1 MPRLTSLSDK
11 LITSG
16 SKRSPVTIK
25 QYTGTD
31 FSYVHSTWTFVL
43 STATTGSSTVT
54 SISLKSNGLPY
65 HKYDTNENPYAIQ
78 TQSINK
84 IWPLRAGTN
93 QGPAISSATIV
104 TITTTTS
111 TIIINQLPVTTSTT
125 VITTNTVYG
134 TFTIAVS
141 TSTPIGYWLN
151 GVTMYSAS
159 AGTEAPNGYITFNNL
174 NYVSAYDAD
183 RFYNFYLGQDNSGA
197 LWAED
202 GVYHYN
208 NFNFDYAWLNG
219 AGIPNNYTIPRQ
231 ATAPT
236 SPEINDLWY
245 NISVST
251 LKIWDGVAWVNAGPG
266 EASLISYL
274 GGSLTH
280 SDGHSK
286 ILGWSLDGY
295 PVYGPYGYEQP
306 LDNNSRVRA
315 MVSGYTLYDNINK
328 VKARITDGATDTF
341 AYPFGIFIQDYYY
354 AGTGDLDRSNG
365 RYCVTPDYPA
375 GTYAYFATFNTST
388 GRTSYPYVIGDYFKS
403 TPLAS
408 TTATDYS
415 NGGGIAPKQ
424 TS

>member
-1 MPRLTSLSDK
+1 MPRLTSLTDK
-11 LITSG
+11 LVTSG
-16 SKRSPVTIK
+16 SKRSPVYLKT
-25 QYTGTD
+25 YTGTD
-31 FSYVHSTWTFVL
+31 FSYVHSTWTFNI
-43 STATTGSSTVT
+43 STVT
-54 SISLKSNGLPY
+54 TTGTVTLTTNGLPY
-65 HKYDTNENPYAIQ
+65 HKYGNAENPYSIV
-78 TQSINK
+78 TQSTNTT
-84 IWPLRAGTN
+84 WLLRAGTN
-93 QGPAISSATIV
+93 LGPIISTATV
-104 TITTTTS
+104 TTTTGSGTS
-111 TIIINQLPVTTSTT
+111 TQVTTSTVT
-125 VITTNTVYG
+125 GPFPTPVSTNT
-134 TFTIAVS
+134 T
-141 TSTPIGYWLN
+141 IGYWLN
-151 GVTMYSAS
+151 GVSMYSAS

-231 ATAPT
+231 STAPT

-403 TPLAS
+403 TPQVAN
-408 TTATDYS
+408 TTTIYT
-415 NGGGIAPKQ
+415 NTGTIAPKQ

>member
-1 MPRLTSLSDK
+1 MPRLTSLTDK
-11 LITSG
+11 LVTSG
-16 SKRSPVTIK
+16 SKRSPVYLKT
-25 QYTGTD
+25 YTGTD
-31 FSYVHSTWTFVL
+31 FSYVHSTWTFNI
-43 STATTGSSTVT
+43 STVT
-54 SISLKSNGLPY
+54 STGTVTLRTNGLPY
-65 HKYDTNENPYAIQ
+65 HKYGNAENPYSIV
-78 TQSINK
+78 TQSTNTT
-84 IWPLRAGTN
+84 WLLRAGTN
-93 QGPAISSATIV
+93 LGPILSTATV
-104 TITTTTS
+104 TTTTGSGTS
-111 TIIINQLPVTTSTT
+111 TVVTTSTVLGPFPT
-125 VITTNTVYG
+125 PVSTNT
-134 TFTIAVS
+134 T
-141 TSTPIGYWLN
+141 IGYWLN
-151 GVTMYSAS
+151 GVSMYSAS

-174 NYVSAYDAD
+174 NYVAAYDAD

-245 NISVST
+245 NTSVST

-403 TPLAS
+403 TPQVAN
-408 TTATDYS
+408 TTTIYT
-415 NGGGIAPKQ
+415 NTGTVAPKQ

>member
-1 MPRLTSLSDK
+1 MPRLTSLTDK
-11 LITSG
+11 LVTSG
-16 SKRSPVTIK
+16 SKRSPVYLKT
-25 QYTGTD
+25 YTGTD
-31 FSYVHSTWTFVL
+31 FSYVHSTWTFNI
-43 STATTGSSTVT
+43 STVT
-54 SISLKSNGLPY
+54 TTGTVTLRTNGLPY
-65 HKYDTNENPYAIQ
+65 HKYGNAENPYSIV
-78 TQSINK
+78 TQSTNTT
-84 IWPLRAGTN
+84 WLLRAGTN
-93 QGPAISSATIV
+93 LGPILSTATV
-104 TITTTTS
+104 TTTTGSGTS
-111 TIIINQLPVTTSTT
+111 TVVTTSTVLGPFPT
-125 VITTNTVYG
+125 PVSTNT
-134 TFTIAVS
+134 T
-141 TSTPIGYWLN
+141 IGYWLN
-151 GVTMYSAS
+151 GVSMYSAS

-174 NYVSAYDAD
+174 NYVAAYDAD

-245 NISVST
+245 NTSVST

-403 TPLAS
+403 TPQVAN
-408 TTATDYS
+408 TTTIYT
-415 NGGGIAPKQ
+415 NTGTVAPKQ

>member
-1 MPRLTSLSDK
+1 MPRLTSLTDK
-11 LITSG
+11 LVTSG
-16 SKRSPVTIK
+16 SKRSPVYLKT
-25 QYTGTD
+25 YTGTD
-31 FSYVHSTWTFVL
+31 FSYVHSTWTFNI
-43 STATTGSSTVT
+43 STVT
-54 SISLKSNGLPY
+54 TTGTVTLRTNGLPY
-65 HKYDTNENPYAIQ
+65 HKYGNAENPYSIV
-78 TQSINK
+78 TQSTNTT
-84 IWPLRAGTN
+84 WLLRAGTN
-93 QGPAISSATIV
+93 LGPIISTATV
-104 TITTTTS
+104 TTTTGSGTS
-111 TIIINQLPVTTSTT
+111 TQVTTST
-125 VITTNTVYG
+125 VIGPFPTPVSTNT
-134 TFTIAVS
+134 T
-141 TSTPIGYWLN
+141 IGYWLN
-151 GVTMYSAS
+151 GVSMYSAS

-208 NFNFDYAWLNG
+208 NFNFDYTWLNG

-280 SDGHSK
+280 SNGHSK

-403 TPLAS
+403 TPQVAN
-408 TTATDYS
+408 TTTIYT
-415 NGGGIAPKQ
+415 NTGTIAPKQ

>member
-1 MPRLTSLSDK
+1 MPRLTSLTDK
-11 LITSG
+11 LVTSG
-16 SKRSPVTIK
+16 SKRSPVYLKT
-25 QYTGTD
+25 YTGTD
-31 FSYVHSTWTFVL
+31 FSYVHSTWTFNI
-43 STATTGSSTVT
+43 STVT
-54 SISLKSNGLPY
+54 TTGTVTLRTNGLPY
-65 HKYDTNENPYAIQ
+65 HKYGNAENPYSIV
-78 TQSINK
+78 TQSTNTT
-84 IWPLRAGTN
+84 WLLRAGTN
-93 QGPAISSATIV
+93 LGPIISTATV
-104 TITTTTS
+104 TTTTGSGTS
-111 TIIINQLPVTTSTT
+111 TQVTTST
-125 VITTNTVYG
+125 VIGPFPTPVSTNT
-134 TFTIAVS
+134 T
-141 TSTPIGYWLN
+141 IGYWLN
-151 GVTMYSAS
+151 GVSMYSAS

-280 SDGHSK
+280 SGGHSK

-403 TPLAS
+403 TPQVAN
-408 TTATDYS
+408 TTTIYT
-415 NGGGIAPKQ
+415 NTGTIAPKQ

>member
-1 MPRLTSLSDK
+1 MPRLTSLTDK
-11 LITSG
+11 LVTSG
-16 SKRSPVTIK
+16 SKRSPVYLKT
-25 QYTGTD
+25 YTGTD
-31 FSYVHSTWTFVL
+31 FSYVHSTWTFNI
-43 STATTGSSTVT
+43 STVT
-54 SISLKSNGLPY
+54 STGTVTLRTNGLPY
-65 HKYDTNENPYAIQ
+65 HKYGNAENPYSIV
-78 TQSINK
+78 TQSTNTT
-84 IWPLRAGTN
+84 WLLRAGTN
-93 QGPAISSATIV
+93 LGPILSTATV
-104 TITTTTS
+104 TTTTGSGTS
-111 TIIINQLPVTTSTT
+111 TVVTTSTVLGPFPT
-125 VITTNTVYG
+125 PVSTNT
-134 TFTIAVS
+134 T
-141 TSTPIGYWLN
+141 IGYWLN
-151 GVTMYSAS
+151 GVSMYSAS

-174 NYVSAYDAD
+174 NYVAAYDAD

-245 NISVST
+245 NTSVST

-280 SDGHSK
+280 SNGHSK

-403 TPLAS
+403 TPQVAN
-408 TTATDYS
+408 TTTIYT
-415 NGGGIAPKQ
+415 NTGTVAPKQ